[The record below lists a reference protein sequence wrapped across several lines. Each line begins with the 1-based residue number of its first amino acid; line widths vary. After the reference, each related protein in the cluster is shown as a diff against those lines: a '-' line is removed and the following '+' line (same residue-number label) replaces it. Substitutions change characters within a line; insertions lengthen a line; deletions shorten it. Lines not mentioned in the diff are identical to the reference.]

1 MIVQIGV
8 SSQLMLGAIVATA
21 ADSAPSSVR
30 AKPTSGQQVSI
41 PGVVSI
47 GPSAADF
54 TSLTWYN
61 SDNLMAVNQTSTGLE
76 LTEVPVNGSAVSTSP
91 AVSGATSVTA
101 AGAVNAAKA
110 ASSLVVGLPQ
120 GKLGVFTTL
129 GQAPSMTVDGLYA
142 AYPG

>member
-1 MIVQIGV
+1 
-8 SSQLMLGAIVATA
+8 MLGAIVATA

-30 AKPTSGQQVSI
+30 SKPAGGQQVSI

-61 SDNLMAVNQTSTGLE
+61 ADNLMAVNQTSTGLE

-120 GKLGVFTTL
+120 GKLGVFATL
-129 GQAPSMTVDGLYA
+129 GQAPSMTVGGLDA